1 MGRMIEY
8 NTIVDTI
15 KSRINVMAH
24 HNPGYPRPNRYARIA
39 RISPHDENPI
49 SENGTW
55 LNGRKDGIDSTDV
68 IAKNGVGY
76 GEVTRIA
83 QGGKSRLA
91 NAHRRRNGMLM

>member
-15 KSRINVMAH
+15 KSRSTSWHTTTRVSKTKPIRS
-24 HNPGYPRPNRYARIA
+24 YRTDFT
-39 RISPHDENPI
+39 HDENPI

-76 GEVTRIA
+76 GEVTRMREA
-83 QGGKSRLA
+83 EESRLA